1 MKGISLLCPLFYVV
15 KDIYERRKTSEGIRI
30 SESGYICKKEYIC
43 DKYNVEQ
50 RIL

>member
-1 MKGISLLCPLFYVV
+1 MLPVSCSERY
-15 KDIYERRKTSEGIRI
+15 IYERRKTSEGIRI